1 MTLQERIL
9 RRAGK
14 RYKCV
19 ENAQVDGTR
28 VITVCDKDSDRLLL
42 NYEFDEPNLS
52 INIIDRVEGS
62 LVDDYDTD
70 YTSDTLDSKID
81 TAISMYE
88 SISKSYENRLKA
100 LKEQNDSTEEDIDDS
115 DKETF
120 CIEDLSACDLLQYA
134 IDKLDAEQ
142 FEDDALN
149 AIIDDISAELSGI
162 LDELKSYKEDDEFD
176 EDEFDD
182 EGDESDDED
191 EDDEEEE

>member
-1 MTLQERIL
+1 MMTLQERIL

-19 ENAQVDGTR
+19 ENTQVDGTR

-88 SISKSYENRLKA
+88 SISKSYASRLKA
-100 LKEQNDSTEEDIDDS
+100 LREQHDPDIENAGAE
-115 DKETF
+115 DKEMC
-120 CIEDLSACDLLQYA
+120 CIDDLSACDLLQYA
-134 IDKLDAEQ
+134 IDKLDNEQ
-142 FEDDALN
+142 FEDDALD
-149 AIIDDISAELSGI
+149 AIVDDISAELSGI
-162 LDELKSYKEDDEFD
+162 LEELKSYEEDEADDEM
-176 EDEFDD
+176 EDSDD
-182 EGDESDDED
+182 ELEDED
-191 EDDEEEE
+191 EDNDEEEG